1 MCPHVTCGSAAK
13 RLRPEFCSAD
23 GGDFRMGPQ
32 ASILIADDDE
42 ISARYLKRLLTRE
55 GHQVSVVSTADE
67 VLELCRTQPPDVVV
81 IDLLTPEGRGFEVCR
96 QLKQQPHTRFVP
108 VVIVTSDADRAN
120 RLEGISAG
128 ADEFLCKPFDSAE
141 LHARIQ
147 SLVRLKRQTDDLESA
162 EAVLLG
168 LGATIEARD
177 PCTKGHCQRLA
188 KYATALGKS
197 LGLDETDL
205 DALARGGYLHDIGKI
220 AVPDRVLLKEGRLD
234 SEESQVMRE
243 HPIVGDA
250 LCSGL
255 RSLQNV
261 RPIVR
266 HHHERLDGT
275 GYPDGLRSSAV
286 PLLAQVVSIVDVFD
300 ALTTPRPYRHA
311 RPREEAFSVLNEEA
325 KKGWRDRA
333 LVDTF
338 VGEVRTRGDAFE
350 STADTETPGS
360 QRGSRNG
367 QTAPDDWR

>member
-1 MCPHVTCGSAAK
+1 
-13 RLRPEFCSAD
+13 
-23 GGDFRMGPQ
+23 
-32 ASILIADDDE
+32 
-42 ISARYLKRLLTRE
+42 
-55 GHQVSVVSTADE
+55 
-67 VLELCRTQPPDVVV
+67 
-81 IDLLTPEGRGFEVCR
+81 
-96 QLKQQPHTRFVP
+96 
-108 VVIVTSDADRAN
+108 
-120 RLEGISAG
+120 
-128 ADEFLCKPFDSAE
+128 
-141 LHARIQ
+141 
-147 SLVRLKRQTDDLESA
+147 
-162 EAVLLG
+162 
-168 LGATIEARD
+168 
-177 PCTKGHCQRLA
+177 
-188 KYATALGKS
+188 
-197 LGLDETDL
+197 
-205 DALARGGYLHDIGKI
+205 
-220 AVPDRVLLKEGRLD
+220 
-234 SEESQVMRE
+234 MRE